1 MSGFLLQASGV
12 DAFYGKSH
20 ILKDFSLAI
29 RAGEIVSLL
38 GRNGSG
44 RSTALRTIMGLVPVA
59 RGRIRFGEE
68 FIENKPPYTIARS
81 GLAFVPEE
89 REVFANLT
97 VEENLVL
104 GVQGPRANVGD
115 WKVEHIYEDCRR
127 LRERAPVLAGSLSGG
142 EQQMLSI
149 GRALLG
155 NPSLVLI
162 DEPTEGLAPMI
173 VHQIADV
180 IRDMRDKGIAVILV
194 EQKLTIA
201 LSVSS
206 RVSVLGH
213 GSVVF
218 EGTPDQLREN
228 NAIVD
233 KWMAL

>member
-1 MSGFLLQASGV
+1 
-12 DAFYGKSH
+12 
-20 ILKDFSLAI
+20 
-29 RAGEIVSLL
+29 
-38 GRNGSG
+38 
-44 RSTALRTIMGLVPVA
+44 
-59 RGRIRFGEE
+59 
-68 FIENKPPYTIARS
+68 
-81 GLAFVPEE
+81 
-89 REVFANLT
+89 
-97 VEENLVL
+97 
-104 GVQGPRANVGD
+104 
-115 WKVEHIYEDCRR
+115 
-127 LRERAPVLAGSLSGG
+127 
-142 EQQMLSI
+142 MLSI

>member
-1 MSGFLLQASGV
+1 M
-12 DAFYGKSH
+12 D
-20 ILKDFSLAI
+20 
-29 RAGEIVSLL
+29 
-38 GRNGSG
+38 
-44 RSTALRTIMGLVPVA
+44 P
-59 RGRIRFGEE
+59 
-68 FIENKPPYTIARS
+68 
-81 GLAFVPEE
+81 
-89 REVFANLT
+89 

-115 WKVEHIYEDCRR
+115 WKVEHIYEYFPR